1 MYSCHGVTVL
11 GPHEFELHHS
21 KLQQL
26 HLTNIRVPQSK
37 GSTKVLQDMSVAA
50 NPFVAPIS
58 NWLTQECVG
67 FGSYWKNSARLHP
80 PPSWLNMGAQT
91 LTLSLQSNLPC
102 PPWATLRW
110 VDLALMQNR
119 TCLCG
124 ALGGLETVAGSLVP
138 WAKISVST
146 KVSHGATRW
155 CLIYLSTLSNLSIY
169 LSFFL
174 CIYLSIFLYFSIFLS
189 IFLSIYLSIYLIL
202 SSLISFHLFSSY
214 LISSHL
220 ICLSFFLCFYLSFY
234 LFFYLAMYLSIF

>member
-26 HLTNIRVPQSK
+26 HLTQSK

>member
-1 MYSCHGVTVL
+1 
-11 GPHEFELHHS
+11 
-21 KLQQL
+21 
-26 HLTNIRVPQSK
+26 
-37 GSTKVLQDMSVAA
+37 MSAAA

-67 FGSYWKNSARLHP
+67 FPSYWKNSARLHP

-146 KVSHGATRW
+146 KVSHGATRC

-174 CIYLSIFLYFSIFLS
+174 CIYLSISLFSIFLS
-189 IFLSIYLSIYLIL
+189 ICLSP
-202 SSLISFHLFSSY
+202 LFSY
-214 LISSHL
+214 LISSLLILSHL
-220 ICLSFFLCFYLSFY
+220 ISSHLSFFLSLFLSF
-234 LFFYLAMYLSIF
+234 FLSIFLSSYVSIYFFICLPIFSYRYHYISISISKSIYLYI

>member
-37 GSTKVLQDMSVAA
+37 GSTNVLQDMSAA
-50 NPFVAPIS
+50 VNPFVAPIS

-67 FGSYWKNSARLHP
+67 FPSYWKNSARLHP

-146 KVSHGATRW
+146 KVSHGATRC

-174 CIYLSIFLYFSIFLS
+174 SMYLSIYFSIFYLSIYLSISSLLLSHLISSHLISSHLISSVFLSFFVS
-189 IFLSIYLSIYLIL
+189 IFLSIYLSI
-202 SSLISFHLFSSY
+202 
-214 LISSHL
+214 
-220 ICLSFFLCFYLSFY
+220 
-234 LFFYLAMYLSIF
+234 